1 MSFRLLRHFDLNKIW
16 PYSAFGKQ
24 YVPDSVLNDS
34 ASDNPYTPVH
44 MLQCTALAASKR
56 CTHEIIKYTWIWQ
69 KSLLEWGPYFAIV
82 QSKTLQILWN
92 HCKHGKS
99 VYLKWKTG
107 LFLKPRIRTVNSGTL
122 NPVLF
127 WRLEGESTFILKSLK
142 KWLLRYF
149 QSAPFF
155 S

>member
-1 MSFRLLRHFDLNKIW
+1 MLLANNMFLTVCWMTRLLTTHTVI
-16 PYSAFGKQ
+16 
-24 YVPDSVLNDS
+24 
-34 ASDNPYTPVH
+34 H

-99 VYLKWKTG
+99 VYLNWKTG
-107 LFLKPRIRTVNSGTL
+107 LSLKPRIRTVNSGTL

-127 WRLEGESTFILKSLK
+127 WRLEGESTFILKALK

>member
-24 YVPDSVLNDS
+24 YVPDSVLNDP
-34 ASDNPYTPVH
+34 ASDNPYSDTHVAG
-44 MLQCTALAASKR
+44 TALAASKR
-56 CTHEIIKYTWIWQ
+56 CTHEIMKYTWIWQ

-82 QSKTLQILWN
+82 QSKTVQILWN

-99 VYLKWKTG
+99 VYLNSKPG
-107 LFLKPRIRTVNSGTL
+107 LFLKLQIRTVYSGTL

-127 WRLEGESTFILKSLK
+127 WHLEGESTFILEYLK

>member
-1 MSFRLLRHFDLNKIW
+1 MVHHKQYELNKFWMKEMIW
-16 PYSAFGKQ
+16 THIHLQGKFIISPIFLPY
-24 YVPDSVLNDS
+24 
-34 ASDNPYTPVH
+34 
-44 MLQCTALAASKR
+44 MSKR

-99 VYLKWKTG
+99 VYLNWKTG

-127 WRLEGESTFILKSLK
+127 WRLEGESTFILKYLK

>member
-1 MSFRLLRHFDLNKIW
+1 MLLANNMFLTVCWMTRLLTTHTVI
-16 PYSAFGKQ
+16 
-24 YVPDSVLNDS
+24 
-34 ASDNPYTPVH
+34 H

-99 VYLKWKTG
+99 VYLKNWSLPETANTYSKFRNIEPGVILAFRGRIYFHFRISKKMIITIFSKCAFLLLTG
-107 LFLKPRIRTVNSGTL
+107 CGIYLTR
-122 NPVLF
+122 
-127 WRLEGESTFILKSLK
+127 
-142 KWLLRYF
+142 
-149 QSAPFF
+149 
-155 S
+155 